1 MKQLGI
7 NFVRLPLGYW
17 NVIDMQGAPNA
28 RDAQAKE
35 RMSHLAEIM
44 PAAGYKKY
52 IDQIIGYAR

>member
-1 MKQLGI
+1 M
-7 NFVRLPLGYW
+7 RLPLGYW
-17 NVIDMQGAPNA
+17 NVIDMDGAPNA

-52 IDQIIGYAR
+52 IDQIIGYAS